1 MSEDVVEAE
10 APAEEQAATDDMCLG
25 GSWVLQKDKCQV
37 SDNACRCLKHVE
49 TMTALA
55 ANGCDP

>member
-25 GSWVLQKDKCQV
+25 CSWVLQKDKCQV
-37 SDNACRCLKHVE
+37 SD
-49 TMTALA
+49 TA
-55 ANGCDP
+55 